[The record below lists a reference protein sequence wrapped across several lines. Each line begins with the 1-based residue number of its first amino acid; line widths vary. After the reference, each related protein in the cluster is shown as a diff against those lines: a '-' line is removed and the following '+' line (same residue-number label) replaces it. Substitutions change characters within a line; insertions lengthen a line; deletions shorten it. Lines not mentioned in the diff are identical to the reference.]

1 MKKWLKITLIVLGSL
16 LFLLLLVA
24 MLVSP
29 IAKSYVNKH
38 GKELVGREIN
48 VEKLRVNLL
57 AGRVKVY
64 ELTVFEDDDT
74 TAFFSF
80 DTLDVSVKL
89 RKLLRQELY
98 VRHITLASPK
108 IRVIQNGDRFNFST
122 IVDHFSSTEEPD
134 NDTTP
139 SQWKLG
145 FYNIRLSD
153 GEIYYADR
161 KLQSDWDLKNINI
174 KVPGVY
180 FDGSENTDAGLAL
193 QLADG
198 GVLRTD
204 ASLNMDNNQFVVDL
218 ALEKFAISNVRAY
231 LADVMNVGKIDGVL
245 NAAFNVN
252 GNLSDIMKMNIV
264 GNLSL
269 LGVNI
274 MDNNNDKVL
283 GFDKLAVDV
292 NRINLSDN
300 VFDIKSVVINKLV
313 SHFDLYQNDNN
324 FGRLFATSGKPS
336 APHVEESPAPV
347 TDSAAR
353 TTETTPMQFN
363 IGSFVINEAQITYND
378 FTLPERFSFPITNL
392 NIKAENV
399 SLNGENNANIQA
411 RLPHGGLAFIRWHGN
426 IDNWKQNQYLALTI
440 KNLQLKDL
448 SPYSVAYLGY
458 PFTDGT
464 FSFTSEN
471 TIKFSQLNGINKLD
485 LYKPEV
491 GEKRGDVEAD
501 VNIPLKAA
509 LYILKD
515 KDDKVQFDIPVAGNI
530 DSPEFSYMKI
540 VWKTLGNLMVKVA
553 TSPFRAVSKAL
564 GLSGDMDYIAFDPLQ
579 AHLNS
584 EQYNT
589 FNKIAEVLNYDTSI
603 VISLIPQIDGSMA
616 AKAQSLYLLKEEY
629 YLMSHHDIRQSNI
642 MPQVLIYEDAN
653 AISLKD
659 TGFVSFL
666 HEKGLKSKKPTE
678 KELQR
683 FAEQLYPK
691 EAALTSLEIL
701 SGYRNEFIRKYF
713 FEQMGVNEKQL
724 TIGTVV
730 TNAIKSGYI
739 IESQFDEHGENPSEE

>member
-16 LFLLLLVA
+16 LLLLLLVS

-48 VEKLRVNLL
+48 VEKLRVNVF

-64 ELTVFEDDDT
+64 ALTVFEDDNT

-98 VRHITLASPK
+98 VRHITLSSPR
-108 IRVIQNGDRFNFST
+108 IRVIQNGGRFNFST
-122 IVDHFSSTEEPD
+122 IIDYFSSDEEPD
-134 NDTTP
+134 NDTTS

-153 GEIYYADR
+153 GEIYYADQ
-161 KLQSDWDLKNINI
+161 KLRSDWDLKNLNI

-231 LADVMNVGKIDGVL
+231 LADVMNVGKLEGVL
-245 NAAFNVN
+245 NAAFNVK
-252 GNLSDIMKMNIV
+252 GNLSDILKMNIV

-274 MDNNNDKVL
+274 MDKNNDKVL

-292 NRINLSDN
+292 NRINLADN
-300 VFDIKSVVINKLV
+300 VYDIKSVVINKLV

-324 FGRLFATSGKPS
+324 FSRLFATTGKPS
-336 APHVEESPAPV
+336 TPHVDESPAPV
-347 TDSAAR
+347 VDS
-353 TTETTPMQFN
+353 TSQTPDAQPLQLN
-363 IGSFVINEAQITYND
+363 IGSFLINDAQITYND

-392 NIKAENV
+392 NVKAENV

-411 RLPHGGLAFIRWHGN
+411 HLPHGGLAFIRWHGN

-440 KNLQLKDL
+440 KNLRLKDL

-471 TIKFSQLNGINKLD
+471 TIKLSQLNGINKLD

-491 GEKRGDVEAD
+491 GEKRGDVETD

-579 AHLNS
+579 AHFNS

-603 VISLIPQIDGSMA
+603 VISLIPQIEGPVA

-629 YLMSHHDIRQSNI
+629 YLTAHPDKGRTGI
-642 MPQVLIYEDAN
+642 MPQVFIYEEVS
-653 AISLKD
+653 AITLKD

-666 HEKGLKSKKPTE
+666 REKGLKSKKPTE
-678 KELQR
+678 KEVQR
-683 FAEQLYPK
+683 FAEQMYPK

-701 SGYRNEFIRKYF
+701 AGYRDEFMRKYF
-713 FEQMGVNEKQL
+713 FEQMGVNANQL
-724 TIGTVV
+724 TIGAVV
-730 TNAIKSGYI
+730 ANAKKSGYI
-739 IESQFDEHGENPSEE
+739 IESQIEEPDAETLEE